1 MTLFP
6 RPTRPGRPPG
16 TDPVSAAGQHAV
28 IELRG
33 VSKHYG
39 TGSGQP
45 VAAADDVSFAIEHG
59 GLIALA
65 GASGSGKSTLL
76 HLIGAIERPD
86 SGTIVNDGTEVTALR
101 GAALA
106 AYRRSV
112 GFVFQR
118 YNLLPAL
125 TALDNVIAPVLPYRT
140 GWDKAARGR
149 QLLEAVGLGGRERSL
164 PSRMSGGEQQRVAI
178 ARALINSPHLL
189 LADEPTG
196 NLDSRSATGVLDL
209 LARVREEN
217 QMTVIIATHDPQ
229 IAARCDRLIRL
240 RDGAVTDD
248 IEIADGYPVE
258 ETIRR
263 AGQLGLTALACRG
276 SALFSGMSVAGDEMA
291 AWRPSRFREG
301 CSRWR
306 PAFVSSRASRP
317 RRTPRR
323 GMPSWSWRSRWRAAG
338 RRSVF
343 VCARTAR
350 T

>member
-1 MTLFP
+1 MTDQDS
-6 RPTRPGRPPG
+6 PP
-16 TDPVSAAGQHAV
+16 AV

-39 TGSGQP
+39 LGNDQL
-45 VAAADDVSFAIEHG
+45 VKAADDVT
-59 GLIALA
+59 LTIAAGALVA
-65 GASGSGKSTLL
+65 LTGASGSGKSTLL

-86 SGTIVNDGTEVTALR
+86 AGTIVSGGTEVTALR

-106 AYRRSV
+106 AYRRTV

-140 GWDKAARGR
+140 GWDKADRGR
-149 QLLEAVGLGGRERSL
+149 TLLAAVGLGGRERSL

-178 ARALINSPHLL
+178 ARALVNTPRLL

-196 NLDSRSATGVLDL
+196 NLDSQTATGILDL
-209 LARVREEN
+209 LTRLRQKN

-248 IEIADGYPVE
+248 IEIADGQPVD
-258 ETIRR
+258 ETIRKV
-263 AGQLGLTALACRG
+263 GQLG
-276 SALFSGMSVAGDEMA
+276 
-291 AWRPSRFREG
+291 
-301 CSRWR
+301 
-306 PAFVSSRASRP
+306 
-317 RRTPRR
+317 
-323 GMPSWSWRSRWRAAG
+323 
-338 RRSVF
+338 
-343 VCARTAR
+343 
-350 T
+350 